1 MASYYRR
8 PNTKHFSLACY
19 PCPGSKLV
27 RASLGTDDPVLA
39 EKMTRK
45 VEILCELEKL
55 ADVPIPEKLL
65 AAFSL
70 SSIRSDC
77 ERPTP
82 LEPSPPQAVAAVAVA
97 AQAPMDTS
105 ESGTVR
111 EALVAYMVRSLV
123 CNVPQAQADKISRLR
138 QFFGSDLINSLDP
151 RPPENLKHARKGKVI
166 PPVFEGKYLY
176 EITELVILKFL
187 IKKKYGLSSK
197 RHFRELFHAIFEGAL
212 KSGIYK
218 PPNPYCA
225 NPVDDL
231 PGFTGR
237 DKPVTV
243 LTVAEVV
250 AQYAAVSAEPLVLF
264 GCQLRLEAGF
274 RLHEILALRPCD
286 LATEGK
292 IRLILPQ
299 NPNPSGT
306 GLKTG
311 ERTITVRHELRPIIR
326 QYLES
331 YEGDYVSWCFQSPTG
346 LRMATDAFGE
356 SLRTMN
362 RAANL
367 TWTSQDYRHTFATR
381 RISEGWNLKTLA
393 QEMGTSV
400 AMLMI
405 HYAGYIEPPIHA
417 AQSSM

>member
-8 PNTKHFSLACY
+8 PDTKYFSLACY

-55 ADVPIPEKLL
+55 ADIPIPEKIL

-70 SSIRSDC
+70 GSIRSDC
-77 ERPTP
+77 ERATAPE
-82 LEPSPPQAVAAVAVA
+82 LSPPQMVAVA
-97 AQAPMDTS
+97 EAPTDTS
-105 ESGTVR
+105 ESGTIR

-176 EITELVILKFL
+176 EITEVVILKFL
-187 IKKKYGLSSK
+187 IKKNYGLSSK

-243 LTVAEVV
+243 LTDAEVV
-250 AQYAAVSAEPLVLF
+250 AQYAAVTAEPLVLF
-264 GCQLRLEAGF
+264 GCQLMLEAGF

-286 LATEGK
+286 LAAEGK

-311 ERTITVRHELRPIIR
+311 ERTVTVRHELRPIIR
-326 QYLES
+326 QYLEL
-331 YEGDYVSWCFQSPTG
+331 YKGDHASWCFQSPTG
-346 LRMATDAFGE
+346 LRMTTDAFGE
-356 SLRTMN
+356 SIRTLN
-362 RAANL
+362 RAAKL
-367 TWTSQDYRHTFATR
+367 PWTSQDYRHTFATQ

-405 HYAGYIEPPIHA
+405 HYAGHIDPPILA
-417 AQSSM
+417 ANLSV